1 MTLVL
6 YRRRAFTTK
15 LEVRRAMWRAFDTA
29 VRRKPLAGAADAV
42 YGNSIDFQNRCQK
55 RDSAKTLLLML
66 IDVVVLAFIW
76 IIVARGGLLF
86 KTTVQTTVSN
96 ACISHALASAARAAS
111 FSRAI
116 RNSAVEIN
124 CRNQA
129 ISLTTGVVSA
139 MGMLRKQAH
148 FLFFLLGF

>member
-1 MTLVL
+1 
-6 YRRRAFTTK
+6 
-15 LEVRRAMWRAFDTA
+15 MWRAFDTA

-42 YGNSIDFQNRCQK
+42 YGKFNRFSPGNHCQK

-111 FSRAI
+111 F
-116 RNSAVEIN
+116 
-124 CRNQA
+124 
-129 ISLTTGVVSA
+129 
-139 MGMLRKQAH
+139 
-148 FLFFLLGF
+148 